1 MARPDIKPYWFFVA
15 GLVLLALFAF
25 VVAPSGRLGPG
36 GTRRPWLGPGGTQK
50 AWLGPGGTRP
60 LLGSSGYAEMFENPS
75 PKLTLVYADWC
86 GHCKKFKP
94 VWDSMG
100 PTVTIGGQQVVLDKI
115 NADTDA
121 AKLAPY
127 KSLVEGYPTVLF
139 EKDGNVQKYS
149 GARTPD
155 ALHQFLQQKLSA

>member
-1 MARPDIKPYWFFVA
+1 MQDIKPFWFFVA
-15 GLVLLALFAF
+15 GLVILALFAF
-25 VVAPSGRLGPG
+25 IVVPRSRLGPG
-36 GTRRPWLGPGGTQK
+36 GTQHRRLGPGGTQ
-50 AWLGPGGTRP
+50 WQQPLLGPGGTRS
-60 LLGSSGYAEMFENPS
+60 LLGGGYAEMFESSS

-100 PTVTIGGQQVVLDKI
+100 PTVTIGGRQVVLDKI

-127 KSLVEGYPTVLF
+127 KALVEGYPTVLF
-139 EKDGNVQKYS
+139 EKDGNVQKYA

-155 ALHQFLQQKLSA
+155 ALHQFLQQQLSV